1 MGPKAQF
8 QGLALVLAQS
18 QLNLLT
24 PHLKKK

>member
-1 MGPKAQF
+1 MGPKAHF